1 MKPIAD
7 LLFEARMLKNI
18 PRSGFQFL
26 GAGRESVA
34 EHVHSTTFIAYVMA
48 QLRPDVDAL
57 KLICLCLVHD
67 LPEARTGDMNSVQK
81 AYVRTDEPKAIADT
95 VRSLPFGPRL
105 TALVAEYREA
115 RSPEALLA
123 HDADQIALLL
133 ELKDLIDIGCEPPKA
148 WLPHV
153 LARLHTETGKA
164 VGEAVLATRRDAWWW
179 EAAERWEKEAG
190 SGR

>member
-34 EHVHSTTFIAYVMA
+34 EHVYSATFIAHVMA
-48 QLRPDVDAL
+48 ELRPEVDAL
-57 KLICLCLVHD
+57 KLIRLCLVHD

-81 AYVRTDEPKAIADT
+81 SYVRTDEAKAVADAT
-95 VRSLPFGPRL
+95 RDLPFGRGL
-105 TALVAEYREA
+105 AALVREYRAA
-115 RSPEALLA
+115 RSPEARLA
-123 HDADQIALLL
+123 HDADQIALIL
-133 ELKDLIDIGCEPPKA
+133 ELKDLIDLGFDPPKT

-153 LARLHTETGKA
+153 LARLRTDTGKA
-164 VGEAVLATRRDAWWW
+164 IADAVLATRRDAWWW
-179 EAAERWEKEAG
+179 AAAEASENGAG
-190 SGR
+190 SGH

>member
-34 EHVHSTTFIAYVMA
+34 EHVHCTTFIAYVMA
-48 QLRPDVDAL
+48 QLVPEVDAL
-57 KLICLCLVHD
+57 KLISLCLVHD

-81 AYVRTDEPKAIADT
+81 AYVRTDEEKAVADT
-95 VRSLPFGPRL
+95 TRDLPFGPRL
-105 TALVAEYREA
+105 SGLLADYRA
-115 RSPEALLA
+115 GSSPEARLA
-123 HDADQIALLL
+123 RDADQIALIL
-133 ELKDLIDIGCEPPKA
+133 ELKDLIDIGCDPPKE

-153 LARLHTETGKA
+153 LARLRTETGKA
-164 VGEAVLATRRDAWWW
+164 IAAAVLATRRDAWWRA
-179 EAAERWEKEAG
+179 AAEAVEKQG
-190 SGR
+190 